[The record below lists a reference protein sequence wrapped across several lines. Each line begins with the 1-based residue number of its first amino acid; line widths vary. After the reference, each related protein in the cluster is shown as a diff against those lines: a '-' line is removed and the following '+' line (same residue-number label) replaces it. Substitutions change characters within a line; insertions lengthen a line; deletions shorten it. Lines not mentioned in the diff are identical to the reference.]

1 MLGLLYM
8 PLLVLFASTLLILS
22 ANAGSQGSP
31 GSGSSSAQ
39 LETPSASGELTNII
53 ENATFSP
60 FGRDRHYTSGVEL
73 AYTTGSLLDNDLR
86 IAPMRWLSRCSF
98 LFHTPG
104 PDTDNRAEW
113 TILGQNLFTPEDHR
127 TSNPG
132 LNDRPYAG
140 WLYTGLNFIQNVDN
154 HQLTALRI
162 LGGVVGPWAF
172 GRQTQ
177 NDFHSLFDI
186 RPAKGWGHQ
195 LGNEPGFTIAWE
207 RKWRFNRELGSGYS
221 WELIPDAGITV
232 GNVYDF
238 AEIGLLAR
246 WGCGLKANW
255 GPEFIHPGYSG
266 TSYFSGD
273 LAGVKVGW
281 DFFLG
286 TQGRLIARNI
296 FLDGNTFQNSRS
308 VDKIPA
314 VADIFVGTEIFT
326 RNGFRL
332 GFSMMART
340 PEFKKQRAM
349 DGYGS
354 INALYVF

>member
-1 MLGLLYM
+1 MPFFVLSALILL
-8 PLLVLFASTLLILS
+8 TLS
-22 ANAGSQGSP
+22 ANAGSLS
-31 GSGSSSAQ
+31 GSGSTVVPLA
-39 LETPSASGELTNII
+39 TPSAPGELTSII
-53 ENATFSP
+53 ENPTFAP

-73 AYTTGSLLDNDLR
+73 TYTTGSLLDSDFR
-86 IAPMRWLSRCSF
+86 VAPLRWLSRCSF
-98 LFHTPG
+98 LFHAPS
-104 PDTDNRAEW
+104 PETDERVEW

-132 LNDRPYAG
+132 PNDRPYAG

-154 HQLTALRI
+154 RQLTSLRI
-162 LGGVVGPWAF
+162 FGGVIGPWVF

-177 NDFHSLFDI
+177 NDFHAIFDI
-186 RPAKGWGHQ
+186 RPARGWGHQ
-195 LGNEPGFTIAWE
+195 LGNEFGFSIAWE
-207 RKWRFNRELGSGYS
+207 RKWRFNRQLGSGYS
-221 WELIPDAGITV
+221 WELIPDAGATV

-238 AEIGLLAR
+238 AEIGVLAR
-246 WGCGLKANW
+246 WGRGLKANW

-281 DFFLG
+281 DFFVG
-286 TQGRLIARNI
+286 TQGRLVARNI

-314 VADIFVGTEIFT
+314 VADLFIGTEIFT
-326 RNGFRL
+326 RNGIRF
-332 GFSMMART
+332 GFSVMARS
-340 PEFKKQRAM
+340 PEFEKQRGM
-349 DGYGS
+349 DTYGS